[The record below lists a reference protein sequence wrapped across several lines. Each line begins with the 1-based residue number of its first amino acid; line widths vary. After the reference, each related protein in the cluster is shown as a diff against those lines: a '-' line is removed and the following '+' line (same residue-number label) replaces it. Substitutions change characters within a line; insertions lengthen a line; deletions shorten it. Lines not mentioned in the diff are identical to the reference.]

1 MIQGKAW
8 IAVLVALVVGFG
20 AGFTLRPIIVAPSA
34 PTAISALPRPL
45 PQAATEPRGKP
56 YFAAHLDEARQ
67 IVAGCAAGS
76 VRGDECSNAEQAV
89 VEAEGRDRFKRF
101 MGN

>member
-1 MIQGKAW
+1 MIQGKTW
-8 IAVLVALVVGFG
+8 IAVLIALVVGFG
-20 AGFTLRPIIVAPSA
+20 AGFTLRFIIAPSA
-34 PTAISALPRPL
+34 PPAISAS
-45 PQAATEPRGKP
+45 PQATQAMAEPRGKS

-67 IVAGCAAGS
+67 IVTGCADGS

-89 VEAEGRDRFKRF
+89 IEAEGRDRFKRF

>member
-1 MIQGKAW
+1 MIQGKTW
-8 IAVLVALVVGFG
+8 IAVLVGLVVGFG
-20 AGFTLRPIIVAPSA
+20 AGFALHPIIVAPSA
-34 PTAISALPRPL
+34 PTPISALPL
-45 PQAATEPRGKP
+45 PQAATEARGKP

-67 IVAGCAAGS
+67 VVAGCAAGS

-101 MGN
+101 MGH

>member
-8 IAVLVALVVGFG
+8 IVVLIALVLGFG
-20 AGFTLRPIIVAPSA
+20 AGFALRPLVIAPKA
-34 PTAISALPRPL
+34 PTAISAPPL
-45 PQAATEPRGKP
+45 PQATAEPRGKA
-56 YFAAHLDEARQ
+56 YFVAHLDEARQ
-67 IVAGCAAGS
+67 VVAGCANGS

>member
-1 MIQGKAW
+1 MIRRKAG
-8 IAVLVALVVGFG
+8 IVVLIALVLGFS
-20 AGFTLRPIIVAPSA
+20 AGFALRPVIIAPSTPTAVPVPSA
-34 PTAISALPRPL
+34 P
-45 PQAATEPRGKP
+45 QAAVEPRGTP
-56 YFAAHLDEARQ
+56 YFAAHLKEARQ
-67 IVAGCAAGS
+67 VVAGCADGS

>member
-1 MIQGKAW
+1 MIQGKSW
-8 IAVLVALVVGFG
+8 IVVLIALVLGFG
-20 AGFTLRPIIVAPSA
+20 AGFALRPIVIAPNA
-34 PTAISALPRPL
+34 PMAITAPPL
-45 PQAATEPRGKP
+45 QQVTAEPRGKP
-56 YFAAHLDEARQ
+56 YFAAHLEEARQ
-67 IVAGCAAGS
+67 VVAGCTNGY